1 MNFRDVLNALGMV
14 ATPALG
20 LEFAGVVRETG
31 PAVRHL
37 RPGDRA
43 MGLALGAFGTEV
55 RGDGHLMTRLPDALT
70 FEEGATVPLAFLTA
84 HHALTDLGGVRPGE
98 KLLVH
103 AAAGGVGMAA
113 VQLARHLGAEV
124 YGTASPAKWPTL
136 RGLGLPAERIAG
148 SRDTGF
154 ERRWLAATGG
164 EGVDIVLNSLAGEF
178 TDASLRLLPRG
189 GRFLEMGKT
198 DIRDAAEV
206 AAAHPGV
213 AYTAFDLMS
222 LDPAH
227 LQRMLTEVSRLL
239 EEGAVA
245 PLPYLSYDV
254 REAPAAF
261 RYMAQGRHTGKIV
274 LTVARALDPD
284 GTVLLTGGTGEL
296 GRRVARHLVTTHG
309 VRHLVLT
316 SRQGPAAPGTD
327 ALIAGLREAGAAT
340 VRVVACDVAD
350 PDQAAAAL
358 AEVADEHPLTGLVH
372 LAAVIQ
378 DGAVANQTP
387 DGFAEVLAPKLTGA
401 WNLHTLTRDTDL
413 AAFVLFS
420 SVAGTLGS
428 PGQGNYGAANA
439 FLDALALHR
448 RRRGLAGTSLA
459 WGLWEQNGGGMT
471 AGLDEAERARMRR
484 QGALAMSPEEGLGLL
499 DTALARPEAHL
510 VPVKLDLGRLQGAE
524 ESGLPAALRRLVR
537 VGPRRAGRAESRSA
551 AFREELTALPEG
563 ERPAALRLFLRQEIS
578 SVLGL
583 PGAESVPLDTP
594 MRVFGWDSLMAVE
607 LRNRIVK
614 ELEIE
619 VPRTLAFDYP
629 TPEAIAGFL
638 QGQLVLGEG
647 DAGGETPPGD
657 PAEAARWAVARIDAD
672 QLRRSGLLDRL
683 LELARP
689 GSAPGPDAQTTTALQ
704 AAEDLTDEEVDRAL
718 DAVLGAL

>member
-1 MNFRDVLNALGMV
+1 
-14 ATPALG
+14 
-20 LEFAGVVRETG
+20 
-31 PAVRHL
+31 
-37 RPGDRA
+37 
-43 MGLALGAFGTEV
+43 
-55 RGDGHLMTRLPDALT
+55 
-70 FEEGATVPLAFLTA
+70 
-84 HHALTDLGGVRPGE
+84 
-98 KLLVH
+98 
-103 AAAGGVGMAA
+103 
-113 VQLARHLGAEV
+113 
-124 YGTASPAKWPTL
+124 
-136 RGLGLPAERIAG
+136 
-148 SRDTGF
+148 
-154 ERRWLAATGG
+154 
-164 EGVDIVLNSLAGEF
+164 
-178 TDASLRLLPRG
+178 
-189 GRFLEMGKT
+189 
-198 DIRDAAEV
+198 
-206 AAAHPGV
+206 
-213 AYTAFDLMS
+213 
-222 LDPAH
+222 
-227 LQRMLTEVSRLL
+227 
-239 EEGAVA
+239 
-245 PLPYLSYDV
+245 
-254 REAPAAF
+254 
-261 RYMAQGRHTGKIV
+261 
-274 LTVARALDPD
+274 
-284 GTVLLTGGTGEL
+284 
-296 GRRVARHLVTTHG
+296 
-309 VRHLVLT
+309 
-316 SRQGPAAPGTD
+316 
-327 ALIAGLREAGAAT
+327 
-340 VRVVACDVAD
+340 
-350 PDQAAAAL
+350 
-358 AEVADEHPLTGLVH
+358 
-372 LAAVIQ
+372 
-378 DGAVANQTP
+378 
-387 DGFAEVLAPKLTGA
+387 
-401 WNLHTLTRDTDL
+401 
-413 AAFVLFS
+413 
-420 SVAGTLGS
+420 
-428 PGQGNYGAANA
+428 
-439 FLDALALHR
+439 
-448 RRRGLAGTSLA
+448 
-459 WGLWEQNGGGMT
+459 QNGGGMT